1 MNTTHG
7 NTIPYTN
14 LRIEKGAFME
24 NLTPEQAIIVRL
36 LQACEEG
43 LHEES
48 YGIADFLVENGIPAK
63 AENLS
68 TGCFTNANG
77 DESRLTLAAHI
88 SDFTDGHAWEFT
100 VRKIPYEE
108 RAG

>member
-1 MNTTHG
+1 MD
-7 NTIPYTN
+7 I
-14 LRIEKGAFME
+14 K
-24 NLTPEQAIIVRL
+24 LTPEQAIIVRL

-48 YGIADFLVENGIPAK
+48 YGIADFLAENGIPAK
-63 AENLS
+63 ADNLS

-77 DESRLTLAAHI
+77 DESRLTLAVHGSEENLEGQI
-88 SDFTDGHAWEFT
+88 GHAWEFT